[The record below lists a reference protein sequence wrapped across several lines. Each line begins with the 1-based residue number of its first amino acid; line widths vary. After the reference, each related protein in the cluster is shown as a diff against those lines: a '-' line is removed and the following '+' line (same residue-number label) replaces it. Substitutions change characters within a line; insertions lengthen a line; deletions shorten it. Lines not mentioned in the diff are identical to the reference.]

1 MPEYLEQSLIDAK
14 AGNYALGVKLVR
26 GAYHVQENAVYEKHF
41 EAQKKAGGDSGKG
54 KVVTP
59 SKNYFS
65 EEPNPPVWSTKA
77 ETDLCYNTC
86 VKMLIGSVAQDVGF
100 VGKDRSVKSSSGVRP
115 PHVGILFG
123 THNSASCDLVLD
135 SLVKYGLA
143 KVESNGGRDVIHIDN
158 EVAERV
164 TFGQLYGMFSSFRL
178 FSYSFHHFLFSPFF
192 LDLILVVWSGLVW
205 SDETL

>member
-1 MPEYLEQSLIDAK
+1 MPEYLEQSIIDAK

-86 VKMLIGSVAQDVGF
+86 VKMLIGSVAQDV
-100 VGKDRSVKSSSGVRP
+100 DALRSGDTQGSWHRSRKHKGCPVDALNMV
-115 PHVGILFG
+115 
-123 THNSASCDLVLD
+123 
-135 SLVKYGLA
+135 
-143 KVESNGGRDVIHIDN
+143 
-158 EVAERV
+158 
-164 TFGQLYGMFSSFRL
+164 
-178 FSYSFHHFLFSPFF
+178 
-192 LDLILVVWSGLVW
+192 
-205 SDETL
+205 